1 MMRFHALAAR
11 SQNQTNR
18 IIAAL
23 LATTAVTAMAAP
35 AAAQDAAASES
46 VEDTIIV
53 SGIRATIQDSIQTK
67 KLDNLVVDA
76 LSSDE
81 IGDLPALS
89 IGEALETLTGAASH
103 REQGGATEIS
113 IRGLGPFLG
122 STVINGRSATN
133 GSGDRS
139 VNFSQ
144 FPSELFNKIAIY
156 KTQSASMIEGGV
168 AGQIALE
175 TVKPLDFGK
184 RRFQADLKLNY
195 NPDNNDI
202 ASDQRFR
209 DYGYRGTVS
218 YIDQFQVG
226 DGEVGI
232 SLGYSRNVTTNPEQE
247 ANVSNTLN
255 YCKNDPTDTGDGVF
269 DDGNCNSS
277 RPDTAGTEDF
287 VIARNS
293 YAYRQN
299 ITDDKRDSFFG
310 AVQLR
315 PTPDFNIDLDFQYSK
330 RLFRERRNDLNF
342 SEGRRV
348 DGATDLFGL
357 DFDLITGPNGE
368 LQQFTGETSVET
380 NSEYL
385 ERDEE
390 YYGGGLA
397 FDVQAT
403 DRLKLSADF
412 SYSQTR
418 RVEEATQ
425 VRMRIRDQ
433 LDIFGNGDQYPD
445 AFESDGDDTND
456 RIETAYLI
464 RQNGSDIFNFV
475 VQEFDVNNYDLFR
488 NDARVRYD
496 LEQDR
501 YNSIFAAR
509 GDLAYEMEG
518 FLSSVEAGVRFQELK
533 YRDVPGA
540 SGPNRIQNTY
550 SNDALAAANQAC
562 RTAFPE
568 SGFLSSVSGGNPLV
582 TNVDAAG
589 NVISTTNTFATFDAL
604 CLAQTL
610 EANDASGLITFDE
623 DGVPIY
629 PDGTADSVQNNDVNE
644 KTWAGYVQANF
655 DGELGSTPIRGNLG
669 LRVVKS
675 KVRSIGLRTTLTS
688 DVDAVT
694 GVVTINE
701 DTGNFISD
709 IVDSSYTE
717 FLPSFNIVAD
727 VSPDI
732 QARFAVYRALSRPD
746 PSNLGFGRS
755 FNSAN
760 DEDDPLSVVQ
770 ALGVVTANGNP
781 LTEPLLSWNFDA
793 ALEWYPNDDTVLAG
807 GVYYKSFNGGFDT
820 SSAIETFI
828 VDGQPIDTVVS
839 TSNTTGESSRIFG
852 FELTAAH
859 RFSYL
864 PKPLDG
870 LGFKVSYN
878 YASSNFEFQDDTLGS
893 TSAVQLDGSIITTEA
908 LIPPAEIF
916 GLSKH
921 VLSAQVYYQ
930 IGNLDLQGV
939 YKYRSSYFQQFIST
953 PGRVRYVQDTGV
965 FEARISYKLT
975 DNIKLTLEGINLFNE
990 PRVNS
995 RGTLD
1000 DLGAVQVYG
1009 PRYFAGVKFKF

>member
-1 MMRFHALAAR
+1 M
-11 SQNQTNR
+11 
-18 IIAAL
+18 
-23 LATTAVTAMAAP
+23 
-35 AAAQDAAASES
+35 
-46 VEDTIIV
+46 
-53 SGIRATIQDSIQTK
+53 
-67 KLDNLVVDA
+67 
-76 LSSDE
+76 
-81 IGDLPALS
+81 
-89 IGEALETLTGAASH
+89 
-103 REQGGATEIS
+103 
-113 IRGLGPFLG
+113 
-122 STVINGRSATN
+122 
-133 GSGDRS
+133 
-139 VNFSQ
+139 
-144 FPSELFNKIAIY
+144 
-156 KTQSASMIEGGV
+156 
-168 AGQIALE
+168 
-175 TVKPLDFGK
+175 
-184 RRFQADLKLNY
+184 
-195 NPDNNDI
+195 
-202 ASDQRFR
+202 
-209 DYGYRGTVS
+209 
-218 YIDQFQVG
+218 
-226 DGEVGI
+226 
-232 SLGYSRNVTTNPEQE
+232 
-247 ANVSNTLN
+247 
-255 YCKNDPTDTGDGVF
+255 
-269 DDGNCNSS
+269 
-277 RPDTAGTEDF
+277 
-287 VIARNS
+287 
-293 YAYRQN
+293 
-299 ITDDKRDSFFG
+299 
-310 AVQLR
+310 
-315 PTPDFNIDLDFQYSK
+315 
-330 RLFRERRNDLNF
+330 
-342 SEGRRV
+342 
-348 DGATDLFGL
+348 
-357 DFDLITGPNGE
+357 
-368 LQQFTGETSVET
+368 
-380 NSEYL
+380 
-385 ERDEE
+385 
-390 YYGGGLA
+390 
-397 FDVQAT
+397 
-403 DRLKLSADF
+403 
-412 SYSQTR
+412 
-418 RVEEATQ
+418 
-425 VRMRIRDQ
+425 
-433 LDIFGNGDQYPD
+433 
-445 AFESDGDDTND
+445 
-456 RIETAYLI
+456 
-464 RQNGSDIFNFV
+464 
-475 VQEFDVNNYDLFR
+475 
-488 NDARVRYD
+488 
-496 LEQDR
+496 
-501 YNSIFAAR
+501 
-509 GDLAYEMEG
+509 
-518 FLSSVEAGVRFQELK
+518 K

-582 TNVDAAG
+582 TNIDAAG

-610 EANDASGLITFDE
+610 EANDPSGLITFDE

-688 DVDAVT
+688 DVDAAT
-694 GVVTINE
+694 GIVTINE

-893 TSAVQLDGSIITTEA
+893 TNAVQLDGSIITTEA